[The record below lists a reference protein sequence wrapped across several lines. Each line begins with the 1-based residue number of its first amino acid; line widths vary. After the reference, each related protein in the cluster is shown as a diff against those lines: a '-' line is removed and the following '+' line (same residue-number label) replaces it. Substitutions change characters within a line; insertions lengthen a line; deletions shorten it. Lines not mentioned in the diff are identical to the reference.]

1 MNIALINASPK
12 KTASASKILLNDLKG
27 LLLDKQLDEENIKEF
42 SLHTPNITE
51 KEIEGLCKYSTWIF
65 AFPLYVDGIP
75 SHLLSCLYKMEQ
87 FGIESKNIHV
97 YAIVNCG
104 FYEGKQACNAL
115 DILKNCCH
123 KSDLAWG
130 MGIGFGGGGAL
141 NSMQDLPVG
150 SGPKGT
156 LGKAY
161 KEFISSIL
169 SQSSIEN
176 IYTSVGFPS
185 FLYKLGGERGWRQ
198 MIKANGGKT
207 KDLKKR
213 L

>member
-12 KTASASKILLNDLKG
+12 KSESASKILLSDLKG
-27 LLLDKQLDEENIKEF
+27 LFLNEQIDEDAIKDF
-42 SLHTPNITE
+42 FIHTPNFTE
-51 KEIEGLCKYSTWIF
+51 EEIKDLCNYSVWVF

-87 FGIESKNIHV
+87 YGINNKNIRV

-104 FYEGKQACNAL
+104 FFEGRQNVNAL
-115 DILKNCCH
+115 AILKNWCD
-123 KSDLAWG
+123 KAGLVWG
-130 MGIGFGGGGAL
+130 AGLGFGGGGAL
-141 NSMQDLPVG
+141 TFMQGLPVG

-156 LGKAY
+156 LGKAF
-161 KEFISSIL
+161 KELTSSIL

-176 IYTSVGFPS
+176 IYTSIGIPRL
-185 FLYKLGGERGWRQ
+185 LYKLSGERGWKK
-198 MIKANGGKT
+198 MIKANGGKK